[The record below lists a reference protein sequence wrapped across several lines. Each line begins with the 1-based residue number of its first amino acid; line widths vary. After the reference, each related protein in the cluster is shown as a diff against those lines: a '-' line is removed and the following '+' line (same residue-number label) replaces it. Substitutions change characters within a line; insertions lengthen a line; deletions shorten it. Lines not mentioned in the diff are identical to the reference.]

1 MKKIVVFLLLGFASF
16 ALIAGNSSHAEDEL
30 VDLYPYDQQAC
41 LEGTNECTQT
51 KVGTSNWTMEFAGH
65 RYHFVRGAA
74 RYVKDFED
82 DNSDGEISVDE
93 MPLLQWNAFAGLIMN
108 DSDQAIILQTNSNRT
123 DLTSVFH
130 AKYSYFDET
139 GTLVMFED
147 FLSTYYIHNDGTTEA
162 PDWRLATQAEAD
174 AFDAAGEDA
183 DTLTPNTRNTQ
194 IRMALDDVD
203 TDGYVLEPL
212 SYQKWTN
219 ADVDTT
225 TQTDPED
232 WSTIINGDGVVYDG
246 NPVNVYIP
254 SGWTVVSWGTND
266 RGTAN
271 PTTTQYIFDMTEF
284 IQDETLAP
292 AEFIYTPQ
300 PASFYGISALDDDG
314 ATAGVNIV
322 VEYNGTITVADLSTY
337 LDAEDALQEVSA
349 AWINMFDTEGNII
362 NSSDKLNYSL
372 TISQDGT
379 DLETIDFTYDSGTD
393 SYTASAEVTVID
405 TSEFGAGYTA
415 TWMTTTPEGDE
426 TTATA
431 DIVIGVMPPKFAGV
445 EDRFVNQS
453 VFVDLLEGI
462 TADDGYGNDKT
473 DSIEVSYPAS
483 LNPYNPFPGE
493 YQIDLEFTHH
503 VFIPGVN
510 PFIDLNG
517 TQFEFDGSLNEQT
530 TNFRYEVIVYT
541 DVTNFKTSS
550 FGWSSSG
557 VYIEVG
563 GDGKVIRTIDRHNW
577 DLVDENGLNT
587 PANASGIWDSW
598 LANLTLEQDGYLIA
612 VGWGM
617 GDVYTAA
624 KALAF
629 DEPVSFDL
637 TYIADFNYDIVTT
650 DSYMLTVD
658 DMTAPILMV
667 VNENYSFYAGE
678 YDNVNDAI
686 LANVVAYD
694 FTDAQDDLVKYVS
707 NNGGLNLTTPGTY
720 TVEVTVEDVAG
731 HTDVQSFD
739 IVVKEAMLTEADI
752 EALIE
757 DNTLSA
763 ADIQALI
770 DASVFT
776 EADIVALIEANV
788 LSDEDVQ
795 VLIDAGVITEA
806 QIQALID
813 ASLPED
819 TGCGSAINGT
829 SAIFATF
836 SILLGAAAIFF
847 IRKRR

>member
-16 ALIAGNSSHAEDEL
+16 ALLAGNSSHAEGEL

-51 KVGTSNWTMEFAGH
+51 KLGSSHWTMEYAGH

-74 RYVKDFED
+74 RYVTEFED
-82 DNSDGEISVDE
+82 DNSNGFISALEIGALS
-93 MPLLQWNAFAGLIMN
+93 WNAFAGLTIN
-108 DSDQAIILQTNSNRT
+108 DTDQQVILETANART
-123 DLTSVFH
+123 DLTSVVH
-130 AKYSYFDET
+130 RKYSYFDEL
-139 GTLVMFED
+139 GQLQMFED
-147 FLSTYYIHNDGTTEA
+147 HISVYYIHNDGTTEA
-162 PDWRLATQAEAD
+162 PDWRLATEAEAT
-174 AFDAAGEDA
+174 AY
-183 DTLTPNTRNTQ
+183 DTAVASGDPLVDTPNTRLTH

-203 TDGYVLEPL
+203 TDGYVIEPL
-212 SYQKWTN
+212 KYLTWTN
-219 ADVDTT
+219 ADVDTAVE
-225 TQTDPED
+225 TDPED
-232 WSTIINGDGVVYDG
+232 WSTIINGDGVLFNG
-246 NPVNVYIP
+246 NPNFVVIP
-254 SGWTVVSWGTND
+254 AGWTVVSWGTLD

-271 PTTTQYIFDMTEF
+271 PLTTAYIEDMPEF
-284 IQDETLAP
+284 MLDSALDPMAVM
-292 AEFIYTPQ
+292 YDPQ
-300 PASFYGISALDDDG
+300 PAMFSGVSALDDD
-314 ATAGVNIV
+314 AVSAGVNIV
-322 VEYNGTITVADLSTY
+322 VEYNGTFDL
-337 LDAEDALQEVSA
+337 DPAVSA
-349 AWINMFDTEGNII
+349 SWVNMFNTEGKII
-362 NSSDKLNYSL
+362 NATEKLDYSV

-379 DLETIDFTYDSGTD
+379 DLETIDFTYDLGTD
-393 SYTASAEVTVID
+393 SYTASAAVTMVD

-426 TTATA
+426 TTAVA

-445 EDRFVNQS
+445 EDRFIDQN

-473 DSIEVSYPAS
+473 ASIEVTYPSS

-563 GDGKVIRTIDRHNW
+563 GDGNVIRTIDRHNW

-629 DEPVSFDL
+629 GDPVSYDL
-637 TYIADFNYDIVTT
+637 TFIEDFNYDIVTT
-650 DSYMLTVD
+650 DSYVLTVD

-667 VNENYSFYAGE
+667 VNENYSIYAGE
-678 YDNVNDAI
+678 YDNVNQAI

-694 FTDAQDDLVKYVS
+694 FTDAQSDLVKYVS
-707 NNGGLNLTTPGTY
+707 NNGGLDLTTPGTY

-739 IVVKEAMLTEADI
+739 VVVKEAMLTEADV

-763 ADIQALI
+763 ADVQALI
-770 DASVFT
+770 EAEVFT

-788 LSDEDVQ
+788 LSEEDVQ
-795 VLIDAGVITEA
+795 DLVDAGVITEA
-806 QIQALID
+806 RIQELID

>member
-16 ALIAGNSSHAEDEL
+16 ALLAGNSSHAEGEL

-51 KVGTSNWTMEFAGH
+51 KLGSSHWTMEYAGH

-74 RYVKDFED
+74 RYVTEFED
-82 DNSDGEISVDE
+82 DNSNGFISALEIGALS
-93 MPLLQWNAFAGLIMN
+93 WNAFAGLTIN
-108 DSDQAIILQTNSNRT
+108 DTDQQVILETANART
-123 DLTSVFH
+123 DLTSVVH
-130 AKYSYFDET
+130 RKYSYFDEL
-139 GTLVMFED
+139 GQLQMFED
-147 FLSTYYIHNDGTTEA
+147 HISVYYIHNDGTTEA
-162 PDWRLATQAEAD
+162 PDWRLATEAEAT
-174 AFDAAGEDA
+174 AY
-183 DTLTPNTRNTQ
+183 DTAVASGDPLVDTPNTRLTH

-203 TDGYVLEPL
+203 TDGYVIEPL
-212 SYQKWTN
+212 KYLTWTN
-219 ADVDTT
+219 ADVDTAVE
-225 TQTDPED
+225 TDPED
-232 WSTIINGDGVVYDG
+232 WSTIINGDGVLFNG
-246 NPVNVYIP
+246 NPNFVVIP
-254 SGWTVVSWGTND
+254 AGWTVVSWGTLD

-271 PTTTQYIFDMTEF
+271 PLTTAYIEDMPEF
-284 IQDETLAP
+284 MLDSALDPMAVM
-292 AEFIYTPQ
+292 YDPQ
-300 PASFYGISALDDDG
+300 PAMFSGVSALDDD
-314 ATAGVNIV
+314 AVSAGVNIV
-322 VEYNGTITVADLSTY
+322 VEYNGTFDL
-337 LDAEDALQEVSA
+337 DPAVSA
-349 AWINMFDTEGNII
+349 SWVNMFNTEGKII
-362 NSSDKLNYSL
+362 NATEKLDYSV

-393 SYTASAEVTVID
+393 SYTASAAVTMVD

-426 TTATA
+426 TTAVA

-445 EDRFVNQS
+445 EDRFIDQN

-473 DSIEVSYPAS
+473 ASIEVTYPSS

-650 DSYMLTVD
+650 DSYVLTVD

-667 VNENYSFYAGE
+667 VNENYSIYAGE
-678 YDNVNDAI
+678 YDNVNQAI

-694 FTDAQDDLVKYVS
+694 FTDAQSDLVKYVS
-707 NNGGLNLTTPGTY
+707 NNGGLDLTTPGTY

-739 IVVKEAMLTEADI
+739 VVVKEAMLTEADV

-763 ADIQALI
+763 ADVQALI
-770 DASVFT
+770 EAEVFT

-788 LSDEDVQ
+788 LSEEDVQ
-795 VLIDAGVITEA
+795 DLIDAGVITEA
-806 QIQALID
+806 RIQELID

-836 SILLGAAAIFF
+836 SILD
-847 IRKRR
+847 RKSVV

>member
-1 MKKIVVFLLLGFASF
+1 MV
-16 ALIAGNSSHAEDEL
+16 
-30 VDLYPYDQQAC
+30 
-41 LEGTNECTQT
+41 
-51 KVGTSNWTMEFAGH
+51 
-65 RYHFVRGAA
+65 
-74 RYVKDFED
+74 
-82 DNSDGEISVDE
+82 
-93 MPLLQWNAFAGLIMN
+93 
-108 DSDQAIILQTNSNRT
+108 
-123 DLTSVFH
+123 
-130 AKYSYFDET
+130 
-139 GTLVMFED
+139 
-147 FLSTYYIHNDGTTEA
+147 
-162 PDWRLATQAEAD
+162 
-174 AFDAAGEDA
+174 
-183 DTLTPNTRNTQ
+183 
-194 IRMALDDVD
+194 
-203 TDGYVLEPL
+203 
-212 SYQKWTN
+212 
-219 ADVDTT
+219 
-225 TQTDPED
+225 
-232 WSTIINGDGVVYDG
+232 
-246 NPVNVYIP
+246 
-254 SGWTVVSWGTND
+254 
-266 RGTAN
+266 
-271 PTTTQYIFDMTEF
+271 
-284 IQDETLAP
+284 
-292 AEFIYTPQ
+292 
-300 PASFYGISALDDDG
+300 
-314 ATAGVNIV
+314 
-322 VEYNGTITVADLSTY
+322 
-337 LDAEDALQEVSA
+337 
-349 AWINMFDTEGNII
+349 
-362 NSSDKLNYSL
+362 
-372 TISQDGT
+372 
-379 DLETIDFTYDSGTD
+379 
-393 SYTASAEVTVID
+393 D

-426 TTATA
+426 TTAVA

-445 EDRFVNQS
+445 EDRFIDQN

-473 DSIEVSYPAS
+473 ASIEVTYPSS

-650 DSYMLTVD
+650 DSYVLTVD

-667 VNENYSFYAGE
+667 VNENYSIYAGE
-678 YDNVNDAI
+678 YDNVNQAI

-694 FTDAQDDLVKYVS
+694 FTDAQSDLVKYVS
-707 NNGGLNLTTPGTY
+707 NNGGLDLTTPGTY

-739 IVVKEAMLTEADI
+739 VVVKEAMLTEADV

-763 ADIQALI
+763 ADVQALI
-770 DASVFT
+770 EAEVFT

-788 LSDEDVQ
+788 LSEEDVQ
-795 VLIDAGVITEA
+795 DLIDAGVITEA
-806 QIQALID
+806 RIQELID

>member
-16 ALIAGNSSHAEDEL
+16 LLLAGNSANAADDL

-51 KVGTSNWTMEFAGH
+51 KLGSSHWTMEYAGH

-74 RYVKDFED
+74 RYVTEFED
-82 DNSDGEISVDE
+82 DNSNGFISAAE
-93 MPLLQWNAFAGLIMN
+93 MGTLSWNAFAGLTIN
-108 DSDQAIILQTNSNRT
+108 DTDQQVILETANART
-123 DLTSVFH
+123 DLTSVVH
-130 AKYSYFDET
+130 RKYSYFDEL
-139 GTLVMFED
+139 GQLQMFED
-147 FLSTYYIHNDGTTEA
+147 HISVYYIHNDGTLAA
-162 PDWRLATQAEAD
+162 PDWRLATEAEAT
-174 AFDAAGEDA
+174 AY
-183 DTLTPNTRNTQ
+183 DTAVASGDPLVDTPNTRLTH

-203 TDGYVLEPL
+203 TDGYVIEPL
-212 SYQKWTN
+212 KYLTWTN
-219 ADVDTT
+219 ADVDTAT
-225 TQTDPED
+225 ETDVEK
-232 WSTIINGDGVVYDG
+232 WSTIIDGDGVLFDG
-246 NPVNVYIP
+246 NPNFVVIP
-254 SGWTVVSWGTND
+254 AGWTVVSWGTLD

-271 PTTTQYIFDMTEF
+271 PLTTAYIEDMPEF
-284 IQDETLAP
+284 MLDSALDP
-292 AEFIYTPQ
+292 MMVMYDPQ
-300 PASFYGISALDDDG
+300 PAMFSGISALDDDLVSD
-314 ATAGVNIV
+314 GVNIV
-322 VEYNGTITVADLSTY
+322 VEYNGTFDLDPT
-337 LDAEDALQEVSA
+337 VSA
-349 AWINMFDTEGNII
+349 SWVNMFDTEGDII
-362 NSSDKLNYSL
+362 NATEKLDYSV

-379 DLETIDFTYDSGTD
+379 DLETIDFTYDSVAD
-393 SYTASAEVTVID
+393 SYTASAAVTMVD

-431 DIVIGVMPPKFAGV
+431 DIVIGVMPPKFSGV
-445 EDRFVNQS
+445 EDRFIDQN

-473 DSIEVSYPAS
+473 MDIEVSYPSS

-517 TQFEFDGSLNEQT
+517 TQYEFDGSTNEQT

-541 DVTNFKTSS
+541 DVANFKTST

-587 PANASGIWDSW
+587 PANGSGIWDSW

-629 DEPVSFDL
+629 DDPVSFDL
-637 TYIADFNYDIVTT
+637 TYIADFNYDIVTE

-788 LSDEDVQ
+788 LSEDDVQ
-795 VLIDAGVITEA
+795 DLIDAGVITEA
-806 QIQALID
+806 QIQELID

>member
-16 ALIAGNSSHAEDEL
+16 LLLAGNSANAADDL

-51 KVGTSNWTMEFAGH
+51 KLGSSHWTMEYAGH

-74 RYVKDFED
+74 RYVTEFED
-82 DNSDGEISVDE
+82 DNSNGFISAAE
-93 MPLLQWNAFAGLIMN
+93 MGTLSWNAFAGLTIN
-108 DSDQAIILQTNSNRT
+108 DTDQQVILETANART
-123 DLTSVFH
+123 DLTSVVH
-130 AKYSYFDET
+130 RKYSYFDEL
-139 GTLVMFED
+139 GQLQMFED
-147 FLSTYYIHNDGTTEA
+147 HISVYYIHNDGTLAA
-162 PDWRLATQAEAD
+162 PDWRLATEAEAT
-174 AFDAAGEDA
+174 AY
-183 DTLTPNTRNTQ
+183 DTAVASGDPLVDTPNTRLTH

-203 TDGYVLEPL
+203 TDGYVIEPL
-212 SYQKWTN
+212 KYLTWTN
-219 ADVDTT
+219 ADVDTAT
-225 TQTDPED
+225 ETDVEK
-232 WSTIINGDGVVYDG
+232 WSTIIDGDGVLFDG
-246 NPVNVYIP
+246 NPNFVVIP
-254 SGWTVVSWGTND
+254 AGWTVVSWGTLD

-271 PTTTQYIFDMTEF
+271 PLTTAYIEDMPEF
-284 IQDETLAP
+284 MLDSALDP
-292 AEFIYTPQ
+292 MMVMYDPQ
-300 PASFYGISALDDDG
+300 PAMFSGISALDDDLVSD
-314 ATAGVNIV
+314 GVNIV
-322 VEYNGTITVADLSTY
+322 VEYNGTFDL
-337 LDAEDALQEVSA
+337 DPAVSA
-349 AWINMFDTEGNII
+349 SWVNMFDTEGDII
-362 NSSDKLNYSL
+362 NATEKLDYSV

-393 SYTASAEVTVID
+393 LYTASAAVTMVD

-431 DIVIGVMPPKFAGV
+431 DIVIGVMPPKFSGV
-445 EDRFVNQS
+445 EDRFIDQN

-473 DSIEVSYPAS
+473 MDIEVSYPSS

-517 TQFEFDGSLNEQT
+517 TQYEFDGSTNEQT

-587 PANASGIWDSW
+587 PANGSGIWDSW

-629 DEPVSFDL
+629 DDPVSFDL
-637 TYIADFNYDIVTT
+637 TYIADFNYDIVTE
-650 DSYMLTVD
+650 DSYILTVD

-739 IVVKEAMLTEADI
+739 IVVKEAMFTEADI

-788 LSDEDVQ
+788 LSEDDVQ
-795 VLIDAGVITEA
+795 DLIDAGVITEA
-806 QIQALID
+806 QIQELID

>member
-16 ALIAGNSSHAEDEL
+16 ALLAGNSSHAEGEL

-51 KVGTSNWTMEFAGH
+51 KLGSSHWTMEYAGH

-74 RYVKDFED
+74 RYVTEFED
-82 DNSDGEISVDE
+82 DNSNGFISALEIGALS
-93 MPLLQWNAFAGLIMN
+93 WNAFAGLTIN
-108 DSDQAIILQTNSNRT
+108 DTDQQVILETANART
-123 DLTSVFH
+123 DLTSVVH
-130 AKYSYFDET
+130 RKYSYFDEL
-139 GTLVMFED
+139 GQLQMFED
-147 FLSTYYIHNDGTTEA
+147 HISVYYIHNDGTTEA
-162 PDWRLATQAEAD
+162 PDWRLATEAEAT
-174 AFDAAGEDA
+174 AY
-183 DTLTPNTRNTQ
+183 DTAVASGDPLVDTPNTRLTH

-203 TDGYVLEPL
+203 TDGYVIEPL
-212 SYQKWTN
+212 KYLTWTN
-219 ADVDTT
+219 ADVDTAVE
-225 TQTDPED
+225 TDPED
-232 WSTIINGDGVVYDG
+232 WSTIINGDGVLFNG
-246 NPVNVYIP
+246 NPNFVVIP
-254 SGWTVVSWGTND
+254 AGWTVVSWGTLD

-271 PTTTQYIFDMTEF
+271 PLTTAYIEDMPEF
-284 IQDETLAP
+284 MLDSALDPMAVM
-292 AEFIYTPQ
+292 YDPQ
-300 PASFYGISALDDDG
+300 PAMFSGVSALDDD
-314 ATAGVNIV
+314 AVSAGVNIV
-322 VEYNGTITVADLSTY
+322 VEYNGTFDL
-337 LDAEDALQEVSA
+337 DPAVSA
-349 AWINMFDTEGNII
+349 SWVNMFNTEGKII
-362 NSSDKLNYSL
+362 NATEKLDYSV

-393 SYTASAEVTVID
+393 SYTASAAVTMVD

-426 TTATA
+426 TTAVA

-445 EDRFVNQS
+445 EDRFIDQN

-473 DSIEVSYPAS
+473 ASIEVTYPSS

-650 DSYMLTVD
+650 DSYVLTVD

-667 VNENYSFYAGE
+667 VNENYSIYAGE
-678 YDNVNDAI
+678 YDNVNQAI

-694 FTDAQDDLVKYVS
+694 FTDAQSDLVKYVS
-707 NNGGLNLTTPGTY
+707 NNGGLDLTTPGTY

-739 IVVKEAMLTEADI
+739 VVVKEAMLTEADV

-763 ADIQALI
+763 ADVQALI
-770 DASVFT
+770 EAEVFT

-788 LSDEDVQ
+788 LSEEDVQ
-795 VLIDAGVITEA
+795 DLVDAGVITEA
-806 QIQALID
+806 RIQELID

>member
-16 ALIAGNSSHAEDEL
+16 LLLAGNSAYADGEL

-51 KVGTSNWTMEFAGH
+51 KLGSSHWTMEYAGH

-74 RYVKDFED
+74 RYVTEFED
-82 DNSDGEISVDE
+82 DDSNGFISALEIGALS
-93 MPLLQWNAFAGLIMN
+93 WNAFAGLIIN
-108 DSDQAIILQTNSNRT
+108 DTDQQVILETANART
-123 DLTSVFH
+123 DLTSVVH
-130 AKYSYFDET
+130 RKYTYFDEL
-139 GTLVMFED
+139 GQLQMFED
-147 FLSTYYIHNDGTTEA
+147 HISVYYIHNDGTTEA
-162 PDWRLATQAEAD
+162 PDWRLATEAEAT
-174 AFDAAGEDA
+174 AY
-183 DTLTPNTRNTQ
+183 DTAVASGDPLVDTPNTRLTH

-203 TDGYVLEPL
+203 TDGYVIEPL
-212 SYQKWTN
+212 KYLTWTN
-219 ADVDTT
+219 ADVDTAVE
-225 TQTDPED
+225 TDPED
-232 WSTIINGDGVVYDG
+232 WSTIINGDGVLFDG
-246 NPVNVYIP
+246 NPNFVVIP
-254 SGWTVVSWGTND
+254 AGWTVVSWGTLD

-271 PTTTQYIFDMTEF
+271 PLTTAYIEDMPEF
-284 IQDETLAP
+284 MLDDTLDP
-292 AEFIYTPQ
+292 MVVMYDPQ
-300 PASFYGISALDDDG
+300 PAMFAGISALDDD
-314 ATAGVNIV
+314 AVTAGTNIV
-322 VEYNGTITVADLSTY
+322 VEYNGTFDLDPTITASWV
-337 LDAEDALQEVSA
+337 
-349 AWINMFDTEGNII
+349 NMFDTEGKII
-362 NSSDKLNYSL
+362 NSTEKLDYSV

-393 SYTASAEVTVID
+393 SYTASAAVTMVD

-445 EDRFVNQS
+445 EDRFIDQN

-473 DSIEVSYPAS
+473 SSIEVTYPSS

-503 VFIPGVN
+503 VFIEGVD

-587 PANASGIWDSW
+587 PANGSGIWDSW

-637 TYIADFNYDIVTT
+637 TYIEDFNYDIVTE
-650 DSYMLTVD
+650 DSYILTVD

-667 VNENYSFYAGE
+667 VNENYAIYAGE

-707 NNGGLNLTTPGTY
+707 NNGGLDVATPGTY
-720 TVEVTVEDVAG
+720 TVEVTVEDAAG

-739 IVVKEAMLTEADI
+739 IVVKEAMLTEADV

-763 ADIQALI
+763 DDVQALI

-788 LSDEDVQ
+788 LSEEDVQ
-795 VLIDAGVITEA
+795 DLIDAGVITEA

-819 TGCGSAINGT
+819 TGCGSAITGT

>member
-16 ALIAGNSSHAEDEL
+16 ALLAGNSSHAEGEL

-51 KVGTSNWTMEFAGH
+51 KLGSSHWTMEYAGH

-74 RYVKDFED
+74 RYVTEFED
-82 DNSDGEISVDE
+82 DNSNGFISALEIGALS
-93 MPLLQWNAFAGLIMN
+93 WNAFAGLTIN
-108 DSDQAIILQTNSNRT
+108 DTDQQVILETANART
-123 DLTSVFH
+123 DLTSVVH
-130 AKYSYFDET
+130 RKYSYFDEL
-139 GTLVMFED
+139 GQLQMFED
-147 FLSTYYIHNDGTTEA
+147 HISVYYIHNDGTTEA
-162 PDWRLATQAEAD
+162 PDWRLATEAEAT
-174 AFDAAGEDA
+174 AY
-183 DTLTPNTRNTQ
+183 DTAVASGDPLVDTPNTRLTH

-203 TDGYVLEPL
+203 TDGYVIEPL
-212 SYQKWTN
+212 KYLTWTN
-219 ADVDTT
+219 ADVDTAVE
-225 TQTDPED
+225 TDPED
-232 WSTIINGDGVVYDG
+232 WSTIINGDGVLFNG
-246 NPVNVYIP
+246 NPNFVVIP
-254 SGWTVVSWGTND
+254 AGWTVVSWGTLD

-271 PTTTQYIFDMTEF
+271 PLTTAYIEDMPEF
-284 IQDETLAP
+284 MLDSALDPMAVM
-292 AEFIYTPQ
+292 YDPQ
-300 PASFYGISALDDDG
+300 PAMFSGVSALDDD
-314 ATAGVNIV
+314 AVSAGVNIV
-322 VEYNGTITVADLSTY
+322 VEYNGTFDL
-337 LDAEDALQEVSA
+337 DPAVSA
-349 AWINMFDTEGNII
+349 SWVNMFNTEGKII
-362 NSSDKLNYSL
+362 NATEKLDYSV

-393 SYTASAEVTVID
+393 SYTASAAVTMVD

-426 TTATA
+426 TTAVA

-445 EDRFVNQS
+445 EDRFIDQN

-473 DSIEVSYPAS
+473 ASIEVTYPSS

-650 DSYMLTVD
+650 DSYVLTVD

-667 VNENYSFYAGE
+667 VNENYSIYAGE
-678 YDNVNDAI
+678 YDNVNQAI

-694 FTDAQDDLVKYVS
+694 FTDAQSDLVKYVS
-707 NNGGLNLTTPGTY
+707 NNGGLDLTTPGTY

-739 IVVKEAMLTEADI
+739 VVVKEAMLTEADV

-763 ADIQALI
+763 ADVQALI
-770 DASVFT
+770 EAEVFT

-788 LSDEDVQ
+788 LSEEDVQ
-795 VLIDAGVITEA
+795 DLIDAGVITEA
-806 QIQALID
+806 RIQELID